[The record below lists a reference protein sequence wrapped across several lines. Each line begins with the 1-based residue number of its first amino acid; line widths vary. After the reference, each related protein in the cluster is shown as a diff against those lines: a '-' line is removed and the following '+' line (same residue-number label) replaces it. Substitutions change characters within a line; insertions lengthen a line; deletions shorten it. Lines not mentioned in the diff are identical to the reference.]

1 MKKLFI
7 VLSILFSF
15 CGHSQKLGQVSFLGG
30 SNLSFFS
37 FLTDQNVLIRV
48 SVDGK
53 VMEWGTEVMA
63 ERGNYYA
70 PKLQPFYA
78 RVESFDPNS
87 DSAYRGKVK
96 SIGTCFITYYGSQ
109 EEENKRGKL
118 KSLGS
123 LQLDYFSRYDE
134 KSLQGKLKSIG
145 NLSLDFYRPYENES
159 FRGKLKSIGSTGIT
173 YYSAFD
179 DKYNSGKIKSIGPVS
194 YVWYSPLNNT
204 SIRGG
209 LKTNNYRQVIGG
221 VTYILQ

>member
-1 MKKLFI
+1 MKKVFI
-7 VLSILFSF
+7 VLPLLFSI
-15 CGHSQKLGQVSFLGG
+15 CSYSQKLGQVSFLGG
-30 SNLSFFS
+30 ANFSFFS

-78 RVESFDPNS
+78 RVENFDPGS

-96 SIGTCFITYYGSQ
+96 SIGTCFITYYGAQ

-118 KSLGS
+118 KSIGG

-145 NLSLDFYRPYENES
+145 NLSLDFYRPYENEA

-194 YVWYSPLNNT
+194 YVWYSPLNST
-204 SIRGG
+204 TIRGG